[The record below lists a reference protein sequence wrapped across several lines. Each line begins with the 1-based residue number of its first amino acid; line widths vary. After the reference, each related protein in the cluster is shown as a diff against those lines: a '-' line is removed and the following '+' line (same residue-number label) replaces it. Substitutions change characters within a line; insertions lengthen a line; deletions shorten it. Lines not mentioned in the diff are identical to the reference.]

1 MVDPADAGLPLG
13 TGASGEAVRDVQRR
27 LTEVGHACG
36 GDDPG
41 EYGDA
46 TEGAVRAFQQGRG
59 LRVDGVCGPDTWNA
73 LVESGY
79 RLGDRFIYHRT
90 PMQRGDD
97 VVELQAALGALGF
110 DAGRVDGI
118 CGPDT
123 AQALRE
129 FQRNSGLTPDAI
141 CGPDTVS
148 ALRRLAGRRAG
159 PTSVAQAREVL
170 ALRDAPRHLVDR
182 RIVLGAPGS
191 LDALADRVQHLLAE
205 CGAAVT
211 VLHTPD
217 GSAQAQA
224 ANDLGAELYVGFRL
238 VAEPACRLAFYAT
251 EGFESVGGRRLAE
264 VAAKDLGTV
273 LDAEGEAVGMRLPV
287 LRETKMPAVVCT
299 LGPVEEIVVRVADL
313 AASLTSSITTWVE
326 HRLDA

>member
-13 TGASGEAVRDVQRR
+13 RGASGEAVRDVQRR
-27 LTEVGHACG
+27 LTELGHGCEDEA
-36 GDDPG
+36 DS
-41 EYGDA
+41 EFGDA
-46 TEGAVRAFQQGRG
+46 TEAAVRAFQQSRG
-59 LRVDGVCGPDTWNA
+59 LRVDGIVGSDTWNA
-73 LVESGY
+73 LVEAGY

-123 AQALRE
+123 AAALRE
-129 FQRNSGLTPDAI
+129 FQRNSGLTADAI

-170 ALRDAPRHLVDR
+170 ELHDAPRHLVER

-191 LDALADRVQHLLAE
+191 LDALADRVQQLLGE
-205 CGAAVT
+205 SGAVVT
-211 VLHTPD
+211 VLRTPD

-224 ANDLGAELYVGFRL
+224 ANDLGAELYVGLRL
-238 VAEPACRLAFYAT
+238 VAEPACRMAFYAT
-251 EGFESVGGRRLAE
+251 EGFESVGGRRMAE
-264 VAAKDLGTV
+264 IGAKELGTV
-273 LDAEGEAVGMRLPV
+273 LDAECEAVGMRLPV

-299 LGPVEEIVVRVADL
+299 LGPVDEVVIRAGDL

-326 HRLDA
+326 HRLDD